1 MNKELIKEQ
10 IQEALMNAK
19 QELKRADHLFHVTL
33 KYTRTVDVLKSV
45 IERLINAFNFAM
57 DALLLHAQMQGKT
70 DTLPKIPLV
79 KADMLKK
86 IYAGDKNICDFSNFF
101 VLLRKID
108 KAKFERDREYRRHVT
123 MTAKLDEKEAE
134 ITIDIIG
141 DYFRKTKEFV
151 ACVEEYVS
159 GEKKG

>member
-10 IQEALMNAK
+10 ITESLRDARE
-19 QELKRADHLFHVTL
+19 ELKRADHLFHVTL

-45 IERLINAFNFAM
+45 IERLINAFNFSM
-57 DALLLHAQMQGKT
+57 DALILHAQLKGKT

-79 KADMLKK
+79 KADLIKK
-86 IYAGDKNICDFSNFF
+86 IYKDEKNICDFQNFF

-108 KAKFERDREYRRHVT
+108 KAQFGKDKEYRRHVT
-123 MTAKLDEKEAE
+123 MTAKIEDGEAE

-141 DYFRKTKEFV
+141 DYFRKTKEF
-151 ACVEEYVS
+151 ASCVEDHVLEN
-159 GEKKG
+159 KKG